1 MKVGKYKILGR
12 AGAGSL
18 IAEFLL
24 TELDVSYDIEF
35 TSPEN
40 EKDVKQRSRHPQGKI
55 PMLICPD
62 GSSVYETLAIVNHL
76 TDRFNKLVPTRGT
89 HQHDRFWQ
97 FLSLFATSL
106 YSGYHRQHHS
116 RYYISKNS
124 FEELRTRARNEQ
136 AIIYDY
142 IESEVSPFVCGDLLT
157 AADFYLYMLMRWDL
171 YKEDLYFSRPNLK
184 KLSELV
190 RNRDSVKLVLEKH
203 PRKK

>member
-62 GSSVYETLAIVNHL
+62 G
-76 TDRFNKLVPTRGT
+76 
-89 HQHDRFWQ
+89 
-97 FLSLFATSL
+97 
-106 YSGYHRQHHS
+106 
-116 RYYISKNS
+116 
-124 FEELRTRARNEQ
+124 
-136 AIIYDY
+136 
-142 IESEVSPFVCGDLLT
+142 
-157 AADFYLYMLMRWDL
+157 M
-171 YKEDLYFSRPNLK
+171 
-184 KLSELV
+184 
-190 RNRDSVKLVLEKH
+190 
-203 PRKK
+203 